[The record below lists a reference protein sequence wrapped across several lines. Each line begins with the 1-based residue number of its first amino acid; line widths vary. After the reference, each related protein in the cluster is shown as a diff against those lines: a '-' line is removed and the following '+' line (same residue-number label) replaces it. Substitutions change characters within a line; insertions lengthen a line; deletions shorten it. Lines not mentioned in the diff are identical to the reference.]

1 MGTKIGPMNKDTVK
15 GKDFLWK
22 EPVGKFLTTINISY
36 QFSRDLLFRLD
47 ESFSKFWEIDQL
59 HSMVSA
65 EGTNLGYFLTPFH
78 KRETEDSTDSYI

>member
-47 ESFSKFWEIDQL
+47 ESFSKF
-59 HSMVSA
+59 
-65 EGTNLGYFLTPFH
+65 
-78 KRETEDSTDSYI
+78 